1 MGVSCEFHP
10 KTKDGKDS
18 ELYKSL
24 YEKTKNKRFT
34 NLIYASYLQEGVAAE
49 MDEAGYK
56 RDKQGEH
63 RAEDVYKWYNI
74 LELLEEQG
82 RIGDIEVQIG
92 SKDSLGNYIEYSSG
106 EEALEIVND
115 YNSKEKGNVAY
126 TVKRGDKY
134 IIVLEPKTANNQIR
148 AARETENY
156 NSIQTTRQILGEV
169 GLSLDPIL
177 ENEITKDLIDLTN
190 IKSIFTTFSRI
201 KVYQNRQLSVQDIT
215 LLLALNKD
223 DKRVNRL
230 MEKLHVDSVSNL
242 AQKIYDN
249 FSSST
254 PLINSQETIAMING
268 LLDDCK
274 KFKGLDIK
282 NAINRINSLHTEFQ
296 TSSYEHSVQK
306 VIDDLNNK
314 YNLDFSEVQADLS
327 SITNAKELTGAII
340 MNLSR
345 QLRELESQVGI
356 TEDTINI
363 EEKIKE
369 LSESL
374 EHQRYF
380 YGFSSYLSEMGDTM
394 AKTEQLLKQYDKVT
408 GTPLEQ
414 ATQRAK
420 IITELKAIVT
430 ANKYLLNLLSNN
442 TLLLEE
448 ASLSSNEISTIQDTA
463 LKLLRTILNLEETV
477 KGKAD
482 ATMLQFMVEIVGSE
496 GINGAS
502 AEIITKGMGRDSSI
516 FDYLYCASKISDPRG
531 AVVGTLIR
539 NAQDSRDLAMRNIA
553 NRIKRATYKLRKA
566 GITDTSFMY
575 EENDY
580 IISDIDWVKYL
591 KARKSHINILK
602 KQGLTGIELKEA
614 IEQWEFN
621 NTEDR
626 IVDEKS
632 GRTEAVPNGDYRKD
646 MPELSEAEEAYYKT
660 MMQIKGEMGT
670 LLPNVAQKH
679 YVPPQ
684 IRRGFLHAIK
694 EPGFK
699 AKLLAVKNF
708 IKGIYTIWED
718 DADFVKSGVLV
729 GGEEY
734 SIGLGTLEGTVKKDV
749 PIGYINKLRG
759 ESKRELLKDFS
770 GALTTFS
777 GIAINYSA
785 MHEVAS
791 TVEFIHSQIASKVP
805 KAEDPKSGR
814 ILAETTDVGKTRVI
828 QTLQSEGSAK
838 TMDLVRQV
846 IDTQVYGIKTKNQ
859 GRKAKLVRS
868 FLKYNGIKKLAVNK
882 LGAIANLVV
891 GEMNALIEA
900 GSSEYFGFSDY
911 LWAKG
916 HLLGD
921 STLRAP
927 GKIIDFVMNT
937 QNSFDFLLADVFD
950 PMPGRFNEMA
960 NRRYHSGIFTRVL
973 DGTSPLVLYGTGE
986 YLLNYTT
993 MYAILHK
1000 EKVLL
1005 NGEEVSLY
1013 EVLEKLDNDDGASEL
1028 VIKEGATDLNGNPIT
1043 LNGDYIQ
1050 SIKRRIRTANESMHG
1065 AMSEESKGVIYR
1077 NLWGQLVMQ
1086 FKQWMIEFYSKRFR
1100 GEYFDGNTGKVR
1112 RGYYREFIRLAKD
1125 LKNHDLD
1132 YIKAHYNKENDPTF
1146 YYNMRRAATEMFL
1159 TVALLILKSSLD
1171 EPDERKG
1178 DYWYRLLI
1186 YQTDR
1191 AFMEMSA
1198 GNPASTLING
1208 AFITNMFKLIDSP
1221 VPMSSTLQDTLY
1233 PITGLSDL
1241 GKEYEK
1247 SDKAR
1252 GIEKGDNIYW
1262 YKLPRKLIPFWKH
1275 IEDLSNFSEDD
1286 SAFKYYR

>member
-24 YEKTKNKRFT
+24 YEKTKNRRFT
-34 NLIYASYLQEGVAAE
+34 NLIYASYLQEGVAAQ

-63 RAEDVYKWYNI
+63 RVEDVYKWYNI
-74 LELLEEQG
+74 LEILEEQG

-92 SKDSLGNYIEYSSG
+92 SKDALGNYIEYSSG

-134 IIVLEPKTANNQIR
+134 IIVLEPKNANNQIK
-148 AARETENY
+148 AAKETENY
-156 NSIQTTRQILGEV
+156 ISIQTTRQILGEV

-230 MEKLHVDSVSNL
+230 ITKLDADNVSDL

-249 FSSST
+249 FSSPT

-282 NAINRINSLHTEFQ
+282 DAINRINSLHTKFQ
-296 TSSYEHSVQK
+296 TDSYEHSVQK

-314 YNLDFSEVQADLS
+314 YNLDFAEIQVDLS

-345 QLRELESQVGI
+345 QLRELESQTGI

-380 YGFSSYLSEMGDTM
+380 YGFSSYLSEMGDIIS
-394 AKTEQLLKQYDKVT
+394 KTEQLLKQYDKVT

-420 IITELKAIVT
+420 IITELKSIVT

-448 ASLSSNEISTIQDTA
+448 ASLSKEEISIIQDNAT
-463 LKLLRTILNLEETV
+463 KLLRTILKLEENV

-496 GINGAS
+496 GVNGVS

-531 AVVGTLIR
+531 AAVGTLIR

-553 NRIKRATYKLRKA
+553 NRIRRATYELRKS

-575 EENDY
+575 EENGY
-580 IISDIDWVKYL
+580 IISDIDWGKYW
-591 KARKSHINILK
+591 KARKAHINILK
-602 KQGLTGIELKEA
+602 KQGLTGLELKEA

-621 NTEDR
+621 NTEDK

-632 GRTEAVPNGDYRKD
+632 GRTEAIPNGDYRKD
-646 MPELSEAEEAYYKT
+646 MPELSEAEEKYYKT

-670 LLPNVAQKH
+670 LLPNAAQKQ

-684 IRRGFLHAIK
+684 IRRGFLDAIK

-699 AKLLAVKNF
+699 AKLRAVKNF

-729 GGEEY
+729 EGEEY
-734 SIGLGTLEGTVKKDV
+734 SIGLGNLEGTIKKNV
-749 PIGYINKLRG
+749 PIRYVNKLSG
-759 ESKRELLKDFS
+759 ESKGELLKDFS
-770 GALTTFS
+770 SALTMFS
-777 GIAINYSA
+777 GMAINYRA
-785 MHEVAS
+785 MHDVAS
-791 TVEFIHSQIASKVP
+791 TVEFMHSQIASKVP
-805 KAEDPKSGR
+805 KEKDPKSGR
-814 ILAETTDVGKTRVI
+814 NIAEAVKAGKTRII
-828 QTLQSEGSAK
+828 QSIYSEGSTK
-838 TMDLVRQV
+838 TRDLVRQI
-846 IDTQVYGIKTKNQ
+846 IDTQVYGIKTKDQN
-859 GRKAKLVRS
+859 RLAKFVRS
-868 FLKYNGIKKLAVNK
+868 FLKYSGIKALAVNVK
-882 LGAIANLVV
+882 GAISNLVV

-900 GSSEYFGFSDY
+900 GAGEYFGIRDY

-916 HLLGD
+916 HLFGD
-921 STLRAP
+921 TTLRTP
-927 GKIIDFVMNT
+927 GKIIDFIMNT
-937 QNSFDFLLADVFD
+937 QNSYDFLLADVFD

-960 NRRYHSGIFTRVL
+960 NKRYHSNIFTKVL
-973 DGTSPLVLYGTGE
+973 DAGSPLIMYGTGE

-1005 NGEEVSLY
+1005 NGKEVSLY
-1013 EVLEKLDNDDGASEL
+1013 NALDKIDHKDGASEL
-1028 VIKEGATDLNGNPIT
+1028 IVKDGVTDLSGNPIT
-1043 LNGDYIQ
+1043 LDGEYIQ
-1050 SIKRRIRTANESMHG
+1050 KIRKRIRTANESMHG
-1065 AMSEESKGVIYR
+1065 AMSEESKGVIHR
-1077 NLWGQLVMQ
+1077 TLWGKLVMQ
-1086 FKQWMIEFYSKRFR
+1086 FRQWMVEFYSKRFR
-1100 GEYFDGNTGKVR
+1100 GDYFDGNTREIR

-1125 LKNHDLD
+1125 LKKHDLD
-1132 YIKAHYNKENDPTF
+1132 YIKAKYNKENDPVF
-1146 YYNMRRAATEMFL
+1146 YYNMKRAGTDIII
-1159 TVALLILKSSLD
+1159 TIALMILKSALD

-1178 DYWYRLLI
+1178 EFWYRMLI
-1186 YQTDR
+1186 YQIER
-1191 AFMEMSA
+1191 AYMDVSS
-1198 GNPASTLING
+1198 GNPISILENG
-1208 AFITNMFKLIDSP
+1208 AMISNFFKILNSP
-1221 VPMSSTLQDTLY
+1221 IPANRTLQDTLY
-1233 PITGLSDL
+1233 PITGLSDIN
-1241 GKEYEK
+1241 EHYER
-1247 SDKAR
+1247 SDKSK
-1252 GIEKGDNIYW
+1252 GIEKGDNVYLH
-1262 YKLPRKLIPFWKH
+1262 KLPRSFVPFWKH

-1286 SAFKYYR
+1286 SAFAYF